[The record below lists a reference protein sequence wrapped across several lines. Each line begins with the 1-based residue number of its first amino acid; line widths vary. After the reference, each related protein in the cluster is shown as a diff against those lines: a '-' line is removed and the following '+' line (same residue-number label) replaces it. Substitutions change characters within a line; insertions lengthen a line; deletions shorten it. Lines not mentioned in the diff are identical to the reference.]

1 MGRWRL
7 DAGIFKRIFLVC
19 RNDAYSL
26 FSGNWRALRPMY
38 PDRMFLLVVMNAV
51 SSHFGTIFHES
62 KTSSINFRD
71 FLFSISRPTG
81 A

>member
-7 DAGIFKRIFLVC
+7 NAGIFKRIFLVC

-38 PDRMFLLVVMNAV
+38 PDRMFLLVVMNAA
-51 SSHFGTIFHES
+51 SFPILGQFLTNQRPLPSILE
-62 KTSSINFRD
+62 TS
-71 FLFSISRPTG
+71 FS
-81 A
+81 

>member
-51 SSHFGTIFHES
+51 SSPFWD
-62 KTSSINFRD
+62 NFSRIKD
-71 FLFSISRPTG
+71 LFDQF
-81 A
+81 